1 MPAIPRPL
9 TGKKLELPIRKLLL
23 GEPLDRIVIPD
34 TMINPECLV
43 WHSEY
48 AIRRQQHA

>member
-1 MPAIPRPL
+1 MPAIPRTL
-9 TGKKLELPIRKLLL
+9 TGKNLALPIRKLLL

-48 AIRRQQHA
+48 AARRQKLA